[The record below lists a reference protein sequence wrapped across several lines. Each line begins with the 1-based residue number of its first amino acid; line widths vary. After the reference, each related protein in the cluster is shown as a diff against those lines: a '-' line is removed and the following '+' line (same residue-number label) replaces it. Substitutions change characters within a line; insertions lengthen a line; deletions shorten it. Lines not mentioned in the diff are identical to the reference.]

1 MTLSGW
7 ITLAVIIIVIAA
19 LNKEKIS
26 DFFEDLGDFFR
37 KLQSA
42 SKSPKKPSFEDAVRR
57 EFRDSYKKVIESID
71 RHPKTNAENRFVL
84 RYGAIQSAFKANV
97 IDDQD
102 FKNLCKLMAPGVL
115 EKIAEQ
121 ERQEAL
127 RKYCGIQTER
137 EEQMLYGVALKEIV
151 KLHKENTTSKD
162 AYLIVVG
169 ADWCSHSKVFKERL
183 DNAGISQFTYIDV
196 DEDSSLL
203 IKYGINEIPTTI
215 LIDNHGDIIRKW
227 VGAEED
233 GSDIQEIT
241 SIISSNDYILQNRW
255 HVDE

>member
-26 DFFEDLGDFFR
+26 DFFEDLGDFF
-37 KLQSA
+37 KKQQSA

-57 EFRDSYKKVIESID
+57 EFRDSYKKVIKSID

-84 RYGAIQSAFKANV
+84 RYGAIQSAFKANA
-97 IDDQD
+97 IDDPD

-115 EKIAEQ
+115 EKIANE
-121 ERQEAL
+121 ERKAAIA
-127 RKYCGIQTER
+127 KYCGLHNDVDES
-137 EEQMLYGVALKEIV
+137 
-151 KLHKENTTSKD
+151 KLFLDLITLGRNLTDSEPKRRIAH
-162 AYLIVVG
+162 LIVLG
-169 ADWCSHSKVFKERL
+169 ASWCPHSVKFKSNL
-183 DNAGISQFTYIDV
+183 DKNGIQGYTYIDV

-203 IKYGINEIPTTI
+203 VKYGLNEVPTTI

-241 SIISSNDYILQNRW
+241 SIISSNEYTIIPYKK
-255 HVDE
+255 

>member
-26 DFFEDLGDFFR
+26 DFFEDLGDFFK

-42 SKSPKKPSFEDAVRR
+42 SKSPKKPSFEDAMRR

-97 IDDQD
+97 IDDPD

-115 EKIAEQ
+115 EKIANE
-121 ERQEAL
+121 ERKAAIA
-127 RKYCGIQTER
+127 KYCGLHNDVDES
-137 EEQMLYGVALKEIV
+137 
-151 KLHKENTTSKD
+151 KLFLDLITLGRNLTDSEPKRRIAH
-162 AYLIVVG
+162 LIVLG
-169 ADWCSHSKVFKERL
+169 ASWCPHSVKFKSNL
-183 DNAGISQFTYIDV
+183 DKNGIQGYTYIDV
-196 DEDSSLL
+196 DKDSSLL

-241 SIISSNDYILQNRW
+241 SIISSNEYTIIPYKK
-255 HVDE
+255 

>member
-26 DFFEDLGDFFR
+26 DFFEDLGDFFN

-42 SKSPKKPSFEDAVRR
+42 SKSLKKPSFEDDVRR

-71 RHPKTNAENRFVL
+71 RHPKINAENRFVL
-84 RYGAIQSAFKANV
+84 RYGTIQSAFKANV
-97 IDDQD
+97 IDDPD

-115 EKIAEQ
+115 EKIANE
-121 ERQEAL
+121 ERKAAIA
-127 RKYCGIQTER
+127 KYCGLHNDVDES
-137 EEQMLYGVALKEIV
+137 
-151 KLHKENTTSKD
+151 KLFLDLITLGRNLTDSEPKRRIAH
-162 AYLIVVG
+162 LIVLG
-169 ADWCSHSKVFKERL
+169 ASWCPHSVKFKSNL
-183 DNAGISQFTYIDV
+183 DKNGIQGYTYIDV

-203 IKYGINEIPTTI
+203 VKYGLNEVPTTI

-233 GSDIQEIT
+233 GSDIQEIK
-241 SIISSNDYILQNRW
+241 SIISSND
-255 HVDE
+255 